1 MNRPLRM
8 AVIGTGHLGRHH
20 ARNLSNMAN
29 VELVGISD
37 PDRERGLAA
46 AELSG
51 ATWFADPSELPEDL
65 DAVSIAAPTPL
76 HHDLAEKY
84 LRRGIHCL
92 VEKPMTA
99 TSAQAVSLCRIAEES
114 GCVLQVGHIERF
126 NPVLDGLTRP
136 LPRPLQLDGWRLAPH
151 SGRSTDTSVVF
162 DLMIHDIDL
171 ALWFANSK
179 VDRVEA
185 RGGVLIGPLPDWA
198 VCRLTFESGTQANL
212 TASRIAPTVERRM
225 ILHLNDGTLDIDFG
239 KRALGTFGPGGVATF
254 QGSEDEPL
262 RRELEHFVAR
272 VRAGERPLVSWDEGR
287 LSVEIASEVLYQLA
301 KT

>member
-1 MNRPLRM
+1 M

-20 ARNLSNMAN
+20 ARNLANIAN
-29 VELVGISD
+29 VELVGICD

-51 ATWFADPSELPEDL
+51 AAWVSDPAELPEDL

-76 HHDLAEKY
+76 HHDLAASY
-84 LRRGIHCL
+84 LKRGVHCL

-99 TSAQAVSLCRIAEES
+99 TSEQAVSLCRIAEES
-114 GCVLQVGHIERF
+114 RCVLQVGHIERF

-136 LPRPLQLDGWRLAPH
+136 LPNPLQLDAWRLAPH
-151 SGRSTDTSVVF
+151 SGRSRDTSVVF

-179 VDRVEA
+179 VERVEA

-198 VCRLTFESGTQANL
+198 SCRLTFESGMQANL
-212 TASRIAPTVERRM
+212 IASRVSPTVERRM
-225 ILHLNDGTLDIDFG
+225 ILQLGGGSLDIDFG
-239 KRALGTFGPGGVATF
+239 KRTLGTFGPDGANTF
-254 QGSEDEPL
+254 QGGDDEPL
-262 RRELEHFVAR
+262 RRELEHFVEQ
-272 VRAGERPLVSWDEGR
+272 VRTGGRPLVSWDEGR
-287 LSVEIASEVLYQLA
+287 LSVEIASEVLHQLG
-301 KT
+301 KI